1 MLINRATIR
10 RQLAGEPPEDLGSPE
25 ARAGALDELGAS
37 DAIPAGPGLPPNET
51 RAIEGRSSPL
61 SQQARTG
68 RASLLGD
75 R

>member
-1 MLINRATIR
+1 MTVVNRATIR
-10 RQLAGEPPEDLGSPE
+10 RQLSGEPPEDLGSPE
-25 ARAGALDELGAS
+25 ARGAALEELGT

-51 RAIEGRSSPL
+51 RAMQGRSSPL

>member
-10 RQLAGEPPEDLGSPE
+10 RQLSGEPPEDTGSPE
-25 ARAGALDELGAS
+25 ARASALDELGA
-37 DAIPAGPGLPPNET
+37 DALPTGPGLPTPEQ
-51 RAIEGRSSPL
+51 RIKQGRPSPL

>member
-1 MLINRATIR
+1 MRINRATIR
-10 RQLAGEPPEDLGSPE
+10 RQLAGEPPEELGSPE
-25 ARAGALDELGAS
+25 ARGAALEELENG
-37 DAIPAGPGLPPNET
+37 AIPAGPGLPPNEA
-51 RAIEGRSSPL
+51 RAIQGRSSPL

>member
-10 RQLAGEPPEDLGSPE
+10 RQLAGEPPEDTGSPE
-25 ARAGALDELGAS
+25 ARAGALDELGAA
-37 DAIPAGPGLPPNET
+37 DAIPAGPGLPPPET
-51 RAIEGRSSPL
+51 RAIEGRSSPM

>member
-10 RQLAGEPPEDLGSPE
+10 RQLSGEPPEDTGSPE
-25 ARAGALDELGAS
+25 ARASALDELSA
-37 DAIPAGPGLPPNET
+37 DALPTGGLPPDDARIKQG
-51 RAIEGRSSPL
+51 RASPL
-61 SQQARTG
+61 TQQARTG